1 MVAPFFRKACQATEP
16 LSKATFLAYLT
27 AQTNKY
33 NPATG
38 TFGQANIFA
47 DLDDNQWDILSF
59 NPTTKEV
66 CVIIY
71 NKDVEEP
78 VPVHDTLLLGN
89 SANVNGVILS
99 VTIRLPANS
108 RNF

>member
-1 MVAPFFRKACQATEP
+1 MVAPFFRKACQAAEP
-16 LSKATFLAYLT
+16 LSKATFLTYLT
-27 AQTNKY
+27 AQTSKY

-38 TFGQANIFA
+38 TFGKNNIFA
-47 DLDDNQWDILSF
+47 NLNDSQWDILSF
-59 NPTTKEV
+59 DPMTKEV

-89 SANVNGVILS
+89 STNVNGTVFS